1 MREDEGMP
9 KGKSLGNKKVVIMK
23 DKHGP
28 ITDKKVKNIKS
39 RAEARN
45 KKNFVA
51 DMDEYYE

>member
-1 MREDEGMP
+1 M
-9 KGKSLGNKKVVIMK
+9 MK
-23 DKHGP
+23 EKNGP